1 VTYGAPVLPG
11 AMFLMG
17 YYDDGTPAM
26 GLPACVMYADAT
38 IFDIIL
44 PRVAA
49 GVQVE
54 KADIARLGPGG
65 LCLGCKPCRYP
76 NCSFGKFA

>member
-1 VTYGAPVLPG
+1 
-11 AMFLMG
+11 
-17 YYDDGTPAM
+17 M

-44 PRVAA
+44 PRIAA
-49 GVQVE
+49 GVRVV
-54 KADIARLGPGG
+54 KSDIARLGPGG

-76 NCSFGKFA
+76 NCSFGKFN